1 MGKSDD
7 LRLQRRALAACVATG
22 LMAIGGQAF
31 AGDPAGAQV
40 LFDEGKKLMNDGRW
54 AEACPKLEESEKL
67 DPGMGTE
74 FNLAVC
80 YEHVGRT
87 ATAWAMYLGVASSAR
102 ASGQAARERVA
113 REHAAAIEPRLIK
126 MAIVVRAGD
135 EGLRVTRNGIEVGRG
150 QWGTMMPVD
159 PGDQRVTAGAP
170 GKRTWEKTVR
180 ATNGAT
186 IEIPVLEDEPA
197 RSGERPAQR
206 AVMPAMAPVYAEPE
220 PRSGANTQRVI
231 GGALGA
237 AGLVGVGVGIVFGL
251 SSRDKRDEAAAFC
264 NAENQC
270 TEPGLSLRDD
280 AMRAGTISTVAFVA
294 GGAALVGGIVLFAT
308 APRGSS
314 TRATLRATPTAGG
327 MSVSG
332 RF

>member
-1 MGKSDD
+1 MGG
-7 LRLQRRALAACVATG
+7 R
-22 LMAIGGQAF
+22 AF
-31 AGDPAGAQV
+31 AADPAGAQV

-87 ATAWAMYLGVASSAR
+87 ATAWAVYLGVASAAR

-113 REHAAAIEPRLIK
+113 REHAAAVEPRLVK
-126 MAIVVRAGD
+126 MAIVARASD
-135 EGLRVTRNGIEVGRG
+135 EGLRITRNGIEVGRG
-150 QWGTMMPVD
+150 QWGTPMPVD
-159 PGDQRVTAGAP
+159 PGDQRVTASAP

-180 ATNGAT
+180 VTSGAT
-186 IEIPVLEDEPA
+186 IEIPALEDEPA
-197 RSGERPAQR
+197 RAGSGEPPAQR
-206 AVMPAMAPVYAEPE
+206 AATPVMAPIYTQPE

-231 GGALGA
+231 GGAVA
-237 AGLVGVGVGIVFGL
+237 VAGLVGVGVGVVFGL
-251 SSRDKRDEAAAFC
+251 SSRNKRDEAGAFC

-280 AMRAGTISTVAFVA
+280 AMQAGTISTVAFVA

-308 APRGSS
+308 APRGTS
-314 TRATLRATPTAGG
+314 TRATLRAAPTAGG
-327 MSVSG
+327 MSLSG